1 MAAAF
6 VIDGANFNHSTKAG
20 RKRLNVTG
28 KRLRANP
35 VYIMRFCLMC
45 KICNIIGTQ
54 LSECLEK
61 CCLKV
66 PEKSWKTP

>member
-28 KRLRANP
+28 KRFYTAIPKNLREP
-35 VYIMRFCLMC
+35 CLHHAVLFHVQNM
-45 KICNIIGTQ
+45 
-54 LSECLEK
+54 
-61 CCLKV
+61 
-66 PEKSWKTP
+66 

>member
-28 KRLRANP
+28 KGFIQQYPKIRANP
-35 VYIMRFCLMC
+35 RYIMRFCLMC
-45 KICNIIGTQ
+45 KICNIYGTQ

-61 CCLKV
+61 R
-66 PEKSWKTP
+66 TP

>member
-28 KRLRANP
+28 KRLYTTKAKNSREP
-35 VYIMRFCLMC
+35 CLYHAALYHYA
-45 KICNIIGTQ
+45 KYVI
-54 LSECLEK
+54 LSGHN
-61 CCLKV
+61 
-66 PEKSWKTP
+66 